1 MTIRPATPTAHR
13 RPHACRFRER
23 LVSTRWVAAVALFL
37 TFAGIQTPARADGFI
52 VIHTPPTG
60 PRVPGHF
67 SFAPLE
73 VTYHRVNVEV
83 TDSVAVTSVDQEFY
97 NPNDQRLEGT
107 YLFPLP
113 EGTHV
118 DKFSMDVNGKMMEA
132 ELLDAD
138 KARSIYEDIV
148 RKAKDPALLEYAGRS
163 AFKVRIFPIE
173 PHSRKP
179 VKITYTQVLKTDAGL
194 TEYVY
199 PLNTEKFSSR
209 PLREVSVRVAVN
221 CKDPIK
227 SLYCPSHAVDVRRDG
242 DRRATL
248 SWDKRDVR
256 PDTDFKVMFS
266 RSDKPVGVELLTY
279 RTGSDDGYFMLLASP
294 GMDAPKGQVQ
304 KKDVCFVIDT
314 SGSMAENGGKK
325 MEQAKK
331 ALSFCLQN
339 LNDGDR
345 FEVVRFSTEAEPLFN
360 ELRLADKAN
369 VDKAQDFVRSLRPIG
384 GTAIGDAMGKA
395 MELRGK
401 RGGGDEKGDRR
412 GGEADRPY
420 VVIFLTDGQPT
431 IGETNEDALVTAVNR
446 STGGTTR
453 VFTFGIG
460 TDVNTH
466 LLDRIA
472 TGTRAASQYVLP
484 DEDLE
489 VKLSSFYTKIKEP
502 VLANLDVSAAGGDV
516 RVSGLYPNQLPDL
529 FKGEQL
535 VAFGRYS
542 GRGPAAVKIRGTL
555 NGERREFVQDVTFAD
570 QDARQVFIPRLWA
583 TRRVGF
589 LLDEIR
595 LHGESRELKDEVTR
609 LAREHGIVTPYTA
622 FLILEDEARRGV
634 PVASQTLRDLLLDRP
649 AAARAALK
657 YDSNRAEAKDSRQRA
672 GEKAVANAVDVDQLK
687 QMSNLEDQQQRGQ
700 QDLAK
705 QQYAA
710 GPAVAGVPT
719 AGGVPTTPLPA
730 AATPPAAAPTTDPA
744 GGGAGGGAGGPVA
757 EARPGERPATAG
769 RRVTVEELDRLRKL
783 EVASGA
789 FRDPAGAAA
798 KAVGYKVATNYAQ
811 QARVVNGRAFYQNGN
826 TWTDAT
832 AQALQ
837 AKNAAAKLL
846 QVKFNSDEYFA
857 LLKKYPEAAQWLALG
872 DEVDVVLGDTLY
884 QVRG

>member
-1 MTIRPATPTAHR
+1 MMNRTAAPTGLARRDRSWFAAASR
-13 RPHACRFRER
+13 RP
-23 LVSTRWVAAVALFL
+23 VAAWRVRAAARTAGVRSPGVPLVAAALLVLTLF
-37 TFAGIQTPARADGFI
+37 ASPPAVRADGFI
-52 VIHTPPTG
+52 VIHNPPESS
-60 PRVPGHF
+60 RVPGHF

-97 NPNDQRLEGT
+97 NPNNQRLEGT

-113 EGTHV
+113 EGAHI
-118 DKFSMDVNGKMMEA
+118 DKFSMDVNGTMMEA

-138 KARSIYEDIV
+138 KARSIYEEIV
-148 RKAKDPALLEYAGRS
+148 RKARDPALLEYAGRS

-179 VKITYTQVLKTDAGL
+179 IKITYTQVLKTDSGL

-209 PLREVSVRVAVN
+209 PLQEASVRVAVN

-242 DRRATL
+242 DRRAVL
-248 SWDKRDVR
+248 SWEKRNVR

-266 RSDKPVGVELLTY
+266 KTDKPVGVELLTY
-279 RTGSDDGYFMLLASP
+279 RNGSDDGYFLLLASP
-294 GMDAPKGQVQ
+294 GMDDRRGQVQ

-325 MEQAKK
+325 MEQAKR

-345 FEVVRFSTEAEPLFN
+345 FEVVRFSTEAEPLFD
-360 ELRLADKAN
+360 ELRPADKAN
-369 VDKAQDFVRSLRPIG
+369 VDKAQEFVRSLRPIG
-384 GTAIGDAMGKA
+384 GTAIGDAMAKA
-395 MELRGK
+395 MDLRNK
-401 RGGGDEKGDRR
+401 RGPGGKVLRDPNLVEDRKSAKWDE
-412 GGEADRPY
+412 GGDRPY

-431 IGETNEDALVTAVNR
+431 IGDTNEDSIVASASR
-446 STGGTTR
+446 ASGGNTR

-472 TGTRAASQYVLP
+472 SGTRAASQYVLP

-502 VLANLDVSAAGGDV
+502 ALANLDVSIAGGDV

-542 GRGPAAVKIRGTL
+542 GKGPAAVKIRGTL
-555 NGERREFVQDVTFAD
+555 NGERREFVQDVSFTESD
-570 QDARQVFIPRLWA
+570 TRQKFIPRLWA
-583 TRRVGF
+583 TRRVGY

-634 PVASQTLRDLLLDRP
+634 PIASQTLRELRADAP
-649 AAARAALK
+649 AAGRAAGK
-657 YDSNRAEAKDSRQRA
+657 YDSNRAEARYSRMRA
-672 GEKAVANAVDVDQLK
+672 GDKAVANAKDVDDLK
-687 QMSNLEDQQQRGQ
+687 RIANLEDQQRGQ

-705 QQYAA
+705 EQMAAADGRPVGQQPVS
-710 GPAVAGVPT
+710 GPI
-719 AGGVPTTPLPA
+719 AGGLPA
-730 AATPPAAAPTTDPA
+730 A
-744 GGGAGGGAGGPVA
+744 
-757 EARPGERPATAG
+757 PATA
-769 RRVTVEELDRLRKL
+769 
-783 EVASGA
+783 
-789 FRDPAGAAA
+789 DPAGAAA
-798 KAVGYKVATNYAQ
+798 TSSALKPGELASGAGGGGAGQALGYRQANNYSQ

-832 AQALQ
+832 AQDLY
-837 AKNAAAKLL
+837 AKNKAAK
-846 QVKFNSDEYFA
+846 QQTVKFNTDAYFA
-857 LLKKYPEAAQWLALG
+857 LLKQYPDAAQWLSLG
-872 DEVDVVLGDTLY
+872 EEVDVVLGDTLY